1 MNAKKAKTSKTA
13 AKPKT
18 TKTAAKGKKKTSK
31 VKKKSSKGS
40 VVKIEVSLNLANKPN
55 VVLKTLNG
63 SNARKMTASSGDTIE
78 WRKKDSTS
86 NFKMHDFS
94 PTGQGESFQNKSIN
108 PAKTKLTCEY
118 TPTNI
123 NPGKESPYTLTVN
136 VGEQTY
142 NTDGPR
148 SPGPDGGRPVIRN

>member
-40 VVKIEVSLNLANKPN
+40 VVKIVVSLNLANQPN

-86 NFKMHDFS
+86 NFEMHDFS
-94 PTGQGESFQNKSIN
+94 PTGLGEAFQNKSIN

-118 TPTNI
+118 TPTSTDPNAEF
-123 NPGKESPYTLTVN
+123 KYTLTVN
-136 VGEQTY
+136 VGKQTY
-142 NTDGPR
+142 DTTKPPA
-148 SPGPDGGRPVIRN
+148 PGPDGGRPVIRN